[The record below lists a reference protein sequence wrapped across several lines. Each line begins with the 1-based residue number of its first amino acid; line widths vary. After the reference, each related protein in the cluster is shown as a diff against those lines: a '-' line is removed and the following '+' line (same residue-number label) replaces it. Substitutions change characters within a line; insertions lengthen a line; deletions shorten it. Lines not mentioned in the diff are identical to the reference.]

1 MRQPSRHP
9 GPPALPRPVLGRRAI
24 VSSRQSRL
32 DPDAAGMRTH
42 STCCTAPA
50 TRPSLGTTC
59 ANRRR
64 FSPTPNFA
72 ASSTSPS
79 PSRSYSSRSCTLYP
93 TGNIRVTS
101 SGGSLAR
108 FPSGSFVAVSHG
120 TVDRADLLPAAR
132 HYDRATSRFYPR
144 SRREVQGLLGG
155 FELVPPGVVWA
166 PRWRPEP
173 GEGGQDKPGKSLLY
187 AALACKP

>member
-42 STCCTAPA
+42 STYCTAPA

-79 PSRSYSSRSCTLYP
+79 PSRSSGTARIDIWEGSYYGRYITYNSGHSHPSPESLQIGIAAFRDIGIEFNEIRS
-93 TGNIRVTS
+93 
-101 SGGSLAR
+101 
-108 FPSGSFVAVSHG
+108 
-120 TVDRADLLPAAR
+120 
-132 HYDRATSRFYPR
+132 
-144 SRREVQGLLGG
+144 
-155 FELVPPGVVWA
+155 W
-166 PRWRPEP
+166 
-173 GEGGQDKPGKSLLY
+173 
-187 AALACKP
+187 

>member
-1 MRQPSRHP
+1 MDAHALDLLHGTSNTAFTRHDLREPEAILADAELRGLIDFSEPVAVLLVAILHFISDGEHP
-9 GPPALPRPVLGRRAI
+9 GDIIRRLLG
-24 VSSRQSRL
+24 
-32 DPDAAGMRTH
+32 P
-42 STCCTAPA
+42 
-50 TRPSLGTTC
+50 
-59 ANRRR
+59 
-64 FSPTPNFA
+64 
-72 ASSTSPS
+72 
-79 PSRSYSSRSCTLYP
+79 
-93 TGNIRVTS
+93 
-101 SGGSLAR
+101 

-120 TVDRADLLPAAR
+120 TVDGADLLPAAR
-132 HYDRATSRFYPR
+132 HYDRATSRFYPH